1 MKSAEVLGRVV
12 GTQGMEVKAV
22 VDAAV
27 EHCHHGVLV
36 HQRGFRFTEPQVQ
49 ILPPQPI
56 KKAAL
61 AKGRIFAHF

>member
-49 ILPPQPI
+49 ICPRNQSKKPPSQ
-56 KKAAL
+56 
-61 AKGRIFAHF
+61 KGGFFAHF